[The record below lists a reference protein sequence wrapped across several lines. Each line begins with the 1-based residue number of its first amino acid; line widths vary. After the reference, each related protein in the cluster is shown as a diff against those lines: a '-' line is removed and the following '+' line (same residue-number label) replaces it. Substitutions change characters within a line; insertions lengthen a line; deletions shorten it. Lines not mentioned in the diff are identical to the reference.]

1 MHQQIKKSANLMTLY
16 KFLSLLGFICHC
28 PFYVLYT
35 IQTPD
40 RQCGV
45 LAKIVDF
52 KPF

>member
-1 MHQQIKKSANLMTLY
+1 MALMQPLSNCYQKTFKSAANPHKY
-16 KFLSLLGFICHC
+16 WLLKAFQI
-28 PFYVLYT
+28 

-40 RQCGV
+40 RQYGV